1 MPEQVRPDLALFT
14 RLPPDRRHYDIH
26 WNTVVAGD
34 LISMATKKKQTSQVP
49 LVDPPGPLAPIGD
62 WIEHRRDLDRLE
74 AEVRISQPPDQP
86 LLNDLASLKAEADVA
101 IGALIP

>member
-1 MPEQVRPDLALFT
+1 MNA
-14 RLPPDRRHYDIH
+14 DRRHYDIH

-74 AEVRISQPPDQP
+74 AEVRISHPPDQP
-86 LLNDLASLKAEADVA
+86 LLNDLASLKAEADDA
-101 IGALIP
+101 IAALVP

>member
-1 MPEQVRPDLALFT
+1 DTRPSRPIRHDGIALGRSRPARTVPEMDA
-14 RLPPDRRHYDIH
+14 DRRHYDIH

-49 LVDPPGPLAPIGD
+49 LADPPGPPAPIGD

-74 AEVRISQPPDQP
+74 AEIRINHPDLP
-86 LLNDLASLKAEADVA
+86 LFDELQSL
-101 IGALIP
+101 